1 MSDIE
6 ALLRHIH
13 QKNVGCP
20 VVLKRSTDMSMEYIR
35 NTYGVPAKRG
45 MRVTAY
51 GKPGVITG
59 AKGAYIMVRLDGK
72 TFSLPHHPTDEIVYG
87 EQP

>member
-1 MSDIE
+1 
-6 ALLRHIH
+6 
-13 QKNVGCP
+13 
-20 VVLKRSTDMSMEYIR
+20 MSMEYIR

-59 AKGAYIMVRLDGK
+59 AEGAYIMVRLDGK
-72 TFSLPHHPTDEIVYG
+72 TFSLPHHPTDEIVYDPAVRPSQGDGGGKG
-87 EQP
+87 EGEKVG